1 MSEPHLRIVNVVG
14 CRPNFVK
21 LAPLIVEMKKHR
33 EIRPLVVHTGQHY
46 DGAMSDVFFRDLD
59 LPEPDVYLNVGSGSQ
74 ITQLSSI
81 AQSFEEALRDLRPDL
96 VVVVGDVTS
105 TLACS
110 LASIKLGFPV
120 AHVEAG
126 LRSFDREMPEEV
138 NRVLTD
144 AISDFL
150 FATEK
155 SAVENLKR
163 EGIPR
168 ERIFLAGN
176 VMIDTLRMS
185 AGNVGRSA
193 IVGRLGLA
201 PKSYAVLTL
210 HRPSNV
216 DDRAALTH
224 LAGALEELQRHI
236 RVVFPIHPR
245 TWSRMEQFDIWQH
258 VSSMPN
264 MQIVDPLG
272 YVDFIRLVRDSLFVL
287 TDSGGVQEESTA
299 LGIPCLTLRENTER
313 PVTVTE
319 GTNRLVGKNRERIL
333 SEGLR
338 IIGGER
344 PPGRIPEYWDG
355 FAAQRI
361 VQALL
366 ANKKEIKNFYRSVR
380 ERELCQKA
388 ASRA

>member
-59 LPEPDVYLNVGSGSQ
+59 LPEPDLYLNVGSGSQ

-126 LRSFDREMPEEV
+126 LRSFDREMPEEI

-144 AISDFL
+144 AISDLL

-155 SAVENLKR
+155 SAVENLER
-163 EGIPR
+163 EGRPR
-168 ERIFLAGN
+168 ERIFLVGN

-201 PKSYAVLTL
+201 PNSARRGSPLSGMTL
-210 HRPSNV
+210 SP
-216 DDRAALTH
+216 
-224 LAGALEELQRHI
+224 
-236 RVVFPIHPR
+236 
-245 TWSRMEQFDIWQH
+245 
-258 VSSMPN
+258 
-264 MQIVDPLG
+264 
-272 YVDFIRLVRDSLFVL
+272 
-287 TDSGGVQEESTA
+287 
-299 LGIPCLTLRENTER
+299 
-313 PVTVTE
+313 
-319 GTNRLVGKNRERIL
+319 
-333 SEGLR
+333 
-338 IIGGER
+338 
-344 PPGRIPEYWDG
+344 
-355 FAAQRI
+355 
-361 VQALL
+361 
-366 ANKKEIKNFYRSVR
+366 
-380 ERELCQKA
+380 
-388 ASRA
+388 